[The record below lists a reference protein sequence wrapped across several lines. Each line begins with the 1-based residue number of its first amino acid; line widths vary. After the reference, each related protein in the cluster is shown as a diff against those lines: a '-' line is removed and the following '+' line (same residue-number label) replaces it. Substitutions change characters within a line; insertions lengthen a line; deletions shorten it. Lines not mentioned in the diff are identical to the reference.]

1 MNNTPIRSGKGWKS
15 LNTVSM
21 VRAAHVT
28 DTLRRR
34 RPETLPEIF
43 PDSQALALF
52 LDLPLT
58 QTELKQ
64 FYRRGLRYQGN
75 NRLQR

>member
-1 MNNTPIRSGKGWKS
+1 MNNSPIRSGKGWKS

-34 RPETLPEIF
+34 RPQPLHEIF

-58 QTELKQ
+58 QTELRI
-64 FYRRGLRYQGN
+64 FYRRNLRYQGN